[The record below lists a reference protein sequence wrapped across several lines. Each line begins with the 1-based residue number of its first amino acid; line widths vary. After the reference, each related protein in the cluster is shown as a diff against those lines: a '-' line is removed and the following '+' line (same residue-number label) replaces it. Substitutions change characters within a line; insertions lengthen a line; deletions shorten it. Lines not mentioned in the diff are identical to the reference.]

1 MGKLEK
7 RQAGAVSAS
16 VLGFMLVLS
25 ALLLSLVERGG
36 LIALL
41 VGGLGGCV
49 LVAGVVVNA
58 RVSSEMIH
66 EGRR

>member
-1 MGKLEK
+1 MGRLEK

-16 VLGFMLVLS
+16 VLGVVLLVS
-25 ALLLSLVERGG
+25 AVLLTLMERGG
-36 LIALL
+36 YVALV

-49 LVAGVVVNA
+49 LVAGVVANA